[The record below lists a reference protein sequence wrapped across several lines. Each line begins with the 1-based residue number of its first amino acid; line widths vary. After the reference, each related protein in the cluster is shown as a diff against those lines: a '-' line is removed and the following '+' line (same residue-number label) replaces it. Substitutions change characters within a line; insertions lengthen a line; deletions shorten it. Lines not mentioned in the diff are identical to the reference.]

1 MSFQG
6 GKDTKLLVIFG
17 ERETSLQMI
26 HIFPYKVVL
35 QRFTW
40 AVFICMA
47 GLLVYNSGKGITAQT
62 DPLTKKDS
70 LYLKL
75 SHPDKDTL
83 AKTYILLSQQYLIE
97 SRLDSADHYLQLSL
111 PLIRKGSLLNAN
123 WLDSKGI
130 VLMAQGELTPALQHF
145 QQALFICDK
154 LGEKGLKKKAIVKI
168 NEGKAYTQ
176 LNYLYKAIASYQTAL
191 DIFRDIPQNQVDT
204 SLLSLVYNNT
214 GAVYFYENKLDK
226 AQEYY
231 DKARTLAVMQHGKD
245 HPSVGQALY
254 NIGLVRETKGYY
266 TDAIYFYEQALA
278 IYKKRFGEHHQLI
291 AEAYGGLG
299 SAYLNRKEP
308 DRAIYYFEKD
318 LATVRQ
324 LYGSDHPDMAWGYE
338 SLGWAYLTLQK
349 QDTAISLLQKSLALR
364 KQAYNGPHTEIAD
377 NLLLLAEAYNL
388 PEKSIP
394 LTEQALKTEELVTHS
409 PTFTKA
415 NALLQLSEWSEQ
427 SGKLQ
432 EALRWTD
439 SSLAILN
446 KLVSDGKH
454 PNLAQARLRKSA
466 LHLKMDELEMAYA
479 WADKAMEA
487 TTEPSF
493 RGNERNE
500 DITVH
505 LLFEQEYLQ
514 CLLAKTDIQQAYFN
528 QTKDIVHRERILS
541 LAQSALPVI
550 ARIQYLQTSEDAG
563 PATDSLF
570 RKMYQTGMI
579 QALAL
584 HQHFGKDKYLETAFA
599 FAERIKNG
607 SLSNTVRSLD
617 LLGVANIPEST
628 IRRDYQLKKDIR
640 YIKSMMEDTD
650 DQTEQYSSLQET
662 LHNLYLEQER
672 FLQNMRR
679 FHPEYFKMKYHT
691 DPVGREH
698 LQEKLLG
705 KNDLMMHL
713 TKIDDQIIVWAIGKN
728 IFQHKQFDSRHWKLE
743 SIFWEIGKLPGIQN
757 IIWIPD
763 ASMEDIY
770 PESVKIDGRY
780 MLEKYSFIYN
790 SSASLYARKPLH
802 DKAFNHQIL
811 AFAPVTFNVFGLPDL
826 RHSEEE
832 VKEINKYMDIEP
844 YLKEKA
850 TKKQFMSELN
860 DHSVIHLA
868 THADMN
874 QASPMK
880 SALYFYPVGQKDSAV
895 VYAHELFGQPMRAH
909 LVTLSACRTAE
920 QGGLLEGAS
929 GIAAAFAYNGC
940 RNILM
945 SLWDVDDKAT
955 KEIMTGFYRYL
966 AEGKDKAAALRLSK
980 LDYLKNTDRYGKDPK
995 YWAGI
1000 ILAGDHQPFHLGKP
1014 KWAIHWWIPAL
1025 LAFVAAMLYNRRW
1038 WLRLRI

>member
-1 MSFQG
+1 M
-6 GKDTKLLVIFG
+6 TNP
-17 ERETSLQMI
+17 
-26 HIFPYKVVL
+26 FPYKVVL
-35 QRFTW
+35 QRFLW
-40 AVFICMA
+40 AVLFCIT
-47 GLLVYNSGKGITAQT
+47 GLVVYYSGKDSTAQT
-62 DPLTKKDS
+62 NYLTQKDS
-70 LYLKL
+70 LFLKL

-83 AKTYILLSQQYLIE
+83 AKAYIQLSHVYLIE
-97 SRLDSADHYLQLSL
+97 SRLDSADHYLQLSW
-111 PLIRKGSLLNAN
+111 PHIRKGSLLNAD
-123 WLDSKGI
+123 WLDTKGI
-130 VLMAQGELTPALQHF
+130 VLMAQGQLTPALKHF
-145 QQALFICDK
+145 QQALSICDK
-154 LGEKGLKKKAIVKI
+154 LGEKGLKKKANVKI

-176 LNYLYKAIASYQTAL
+176 LNYLDKAIASYQTAL
-191 DIFRDIPQNQVDT
+191 DIFRDIPQHQLDT
-204 SLLSLVYNNT
+204 SQLSLVYNNT

-231 DKARTLAVMQHGKD
+231 DKARTLAVMKYGKD

-266 TDAIYFYEQALA
+266 TDAIYFYEQALS

-318 LATVRQ
+318 LVTVRQ
-324 LYGSDHPDMAWGYE
+324 LYGNDHPDMAWGYE
-338 SLGWAYLTLQK
+338 SLGWAYLRLQK
-349 QDTAISLLQKSLALR
+349 QDTAISLLQTSLALR

-377 NLLLLAEAYNL
+377 NLLLLAEAYNNS
-388 PEKSIP
+388 EMSIS
-394 LTEQALKTEELVTHS
+394 LTLQALEMEESVTTS

-415 NALLQLSEWSEQ
+415 NALLLLSEWSEQ
-427 SGKLQ
+427 SGKLSD
-432 EALRWTD
+432 ALRWTD
-439 SSLAILN
+439 SSLTILG
-446 KLVSDGKH
+446 KLVIDGKH

-466 LHLKMDELEMAYA
+466 LHLKMDELEMAYT

-493 RGNERNE
+493 TGNKRNN
-500 DITVH
+500 DITAH
-505 LLFEQEYLQ
+505 FLFEQEYLQ
-514 CLLAKTDIQQAYFN
+514 CLIAKATIQQAYFD

-541 LAQSALPVI
+541 IAQSALPVI
-550 ARIQYLQTSEDAG
+550 ARIQYMQTSEDAG
-563 PATDSLF
+563 LATDSLF
-570 RKMYQTGMI
+570 SKVYQTGMI

-584 HQHFGKDKYLETAFA
+584 FQHYKRDKYLETAFA

-607 SLSNTVRSLD
+607 SLSNAMRSLD

-640 YIKSMMEDTD
+640 YIKSMMENTD
-650 DQTEQYSSLQET
+650 DQTEEYRSLQET
-662 LHNLYLEQER
+662 LHHLYAEQER
-672 FLQNMRR
+672 FFQNMRR

-691 DPVGREH
+691 DPVKREH
-698 LQEKLLG
+698 LQEKILG
-705 KNDLMMHL
+705 KNNLMMHL
-713 TKIDDQIIVWAIGKN
+713 TKIDDQIVVWAIGKN
-728 IFQHKQFDSRHWKLE
+728 IFQCKQFDSGNWNLE
-743 SIFWEIGKLPGIQN
+743 NIFSEIGKLPNIQN

-763 ASMEDIY
+763 ASLENIY
-770 PESVKIDGRY
+770 PESVKIDGQY

-802 DKAFNHQIL
+802 DKAFNQQIL
-811 AFAPVTFNVFGLPDL
+811 AFAPVTFNIFGLPDL

-868 THADMN
+868 THAAMN
-874 QASPMK
+874 QMSPMK
-880 SALYFYPVGQKDSAV
+880 SALYFYPSGQKDSAV
-895 VYAHELFGQPMRAH
+895 VFAHELFGQPMRAQ
-909 LVTLSACRTAE
+909 LVTLSACRTTE

-1000 ILAGDHQPFHLGKP
+1000 ILAGDHQPFHLGKS
-1014 KWAIHWWIPAL
+1014 KWAIYWWIPAL
-1025 LAFVAAMLYNRRW
+1025 LAFIAAILYNRRW
-1038 WLRLRI
+1038 WLRMRI

>member
-6 GKDTKLLVIFG
+6 GKDTTQVVIFG
-17 ERETSLQMI
+17 ERETALLMNES
-26 HIFPYKVVL
+26 FPSKAVL
-35 QRFTW
+35 KRLLWPVFML
-40 AVFICMA
+40 AVAMA
-47 GLLVYNSGKGITAQT
+47 FYYSGKGITAQT
-62 DPLTKKDS
+62 NNLTKKDS
-70 LYLKL
+70 LISSLN
-75 SHPDKDTL
+75 HPAKDTL
-83 AKTYILLSQQYLIE
+83 AKAYIQLSHLYLNE
-97 SRLDSADHYLQLSL
+97 SKLDSADYYLQLSW
-111 PLIRKGSLLNAN
+111 PLIRKGSLLHAD
-123 WLDSKGI
+123 WLDTKGI
-130 VLMAQGELTPALQHF
+130 ILMAQGQLAPALKQF
-145 QQALFICDK
+145 EQALFICDK

-176 LNYLYKAIASYQTAL
+176 LNYLDEAIASYQTAL
-191 DIFRDIPQNQVDT
+191 DIFREIPQNQVDT
-204 SLLSLVYNNT
+204 LLLSLVYNNS

-231 DKARTLAVMQHGKD
+231 DKARTLAVMRHGKD

-324 LYGSDHPDMAWGYE
+324 LFGQDHPDMAWGYE
-338 SLGWAYLTLQK
+338 SLGWAHLRLQQ
-349 QDTAISLLQKSLALR
+349 QDTAIVLLQKSLALR

-377 NLLLLAEAYNL
+377 NLLLLAEAYND
-388 PEKSIP
+388 PEKSFP
-394 LTEQALKTEELVTHS
+394 LTSEALQMDQAVTPS

-415 NALLQLSEWSEQ
+415 DALLQLSEWSEKTGNL
-427 SGKLQ
+427 S

-439 SSLAILN
+439 SSLTILS
-446 KLVSDGKH
+446 KLASDGKH
-454 PNLAQARLRKSA
+454 PHIAQARLRKSD
-466 LHLKMDELEMAYA
+466 LHLKKDELEMAYT

-487 TTEPSF
+487 TTDAAYSGSLQSES
-493 RGNERNE
+493 
-500 DITVH
+500 ITEH

-514 CLLAKTDIQQAYFN
+514 CLMAKAAIQQAYFQ
-528 QTKDIVHRERILS
+528 QTKDIVHREKILS
-541 LAQSALPVI
+541 LTQSALPVI

-570 RKMYQTGMI
+570 TKVYQTGLT

-584 HQHFGKDKYLETAFA
+584 HQHYRKDKYLETAFA
-599 FAERIKNG
+599 FAERIKNK
-607 SLSNTVRSLD
+607 SLSNAVKGLD
-617 LLGVANIPEST
+617 LLGVTNIPEST

-640 YIKSMMEDTD
+640 YIKSMMEGTD
-650 DQTEQYSSLQET
+650 SQDEQYNDLQET
-662 LHNLYLEQER
+662 LNNLYAEQER
-672 FLQNMRR
+672 FLNNMRR
-679 FHPEYFKMKYHT
+679 FHPEYFKLKYNT
-691 DPVGREH
+691 EPVARKH
-698 LQEKLLG
+698 LQQKILGEK
-705 KNDLMMHL
+705 DLMVHL
-713 TKIDDQIIVWAIGKN
+713 TKTDDQIIVWLVGKD
-728 IFQHKQFDSRHWKLE
+728 IFHYQTFVPSKWTLE
-743 SIFWEIGKLPGIQN
+743 QVFTGMEKLPNIQN
-757 IIWIPD
+757 VIWIPD
-763 ASMEDIY
+763 ASLEDIY
-770 PESVKIDGRY
+770 PESVRINGKY
-780 MLEKYSFIYN
+780 MLEKYAFIYN

-802 DKAFNHQIL
+802 DKSFNQQIL
-811 AFAPVTFNVFGLPDL
+811 AFAPVKFDAFGLPAL
-826 RHSEEE
+826 QHSEEE
-832 VKEINKYMDIEP
+832 VKEINRYMDIEP

-850 TKKQFMSELN
+850 TKKRFMSELP
-860 DHSVIHLA
+860 DYSVIHLA
-868 THADMN
+868 THATMN
-874 QASPMK
+874 RASPMK
-880 SALYFYPVGQKDSAV
+880 SALYFYSTNPKDSAV
-895 VYAHELFGQPMRAH
+895 VYAHELFGQPMRAQ

-920 QGGLLEGAS
+920 QGSLLEGAS

-980 LDYLKNTDRYGKDPK
+980 LNYLKNTDRYGRDPK

-1000 ILAGDHQPFHLGKP
+1000 ILAGDHQPFDLAKP

-1025 LAFVAAMLYNRRW
+1025 LAFIAAILYNRKW